1 MATYGGFYV
10 DQENMV
16 PGQQGG
22 QAGRRMAGKN
32 VALKAVGLG
41 EQRSALGEIT
51 NVTTRRAP
59 TGKASKQVTNIFSC
73 WRIAILHEAWLG
85 NYYWFKRRKGC
96 LLFAPSKCWD
106 IFISFLSLNWI
117 ISASCLLSS
126 LFTKLLIGRV
136 SVFLQCLSHVT
147 ACLPSTGWKQELF
160 ICWFPTTGPGWSA
173 AGWNRGSAGQQ
184 RVHLV
189 VTCHVMHTG
198 DALNCT
204 FSCKQNWA
212 RTL

>member
-59 TGKASKQVTNIFSC
+59 IGKASKQVTNIFSC
-73 WRIAILHEAWLG
+73 H
-85 NYYWFKRRKGC
+85 N
-96 LLFAPSKCWD
+96 
-106 IFISFLSLNWI
+106 IF
-117 ISASCLLSS
+117 
-126 LFTKLLIGRV
+126 
-136 SVFLQCLSHVT
+136 
-147 ACLPSTGWKQELF
+147 
-160 ICWFPTTGPGWSA
+160 
-173 AGWNRGSAGQQ
+173 
-184 RVHLV
+184 
-189 VTCHVMHTG
+189 
-198 DALNCT
+198 
-204 FSCKQNWA
+204 
-212 RTL
+212 

>member
-1 MATYGGFYV
+1 M

-73 WRIAILHEAWLG
+73 H
-85 NYYWFKRRKGC
+85 NF
-96 LLFAPSKCWD
+96 
-106 IFISFLSLNWI
+106 
-117 ISASCLLSS
+117 
-126 LFTKLLIGRV
+126 
-136 SVFLQCLSHVT
+136 
-147 ACLPSTGWKQELF
+147 
-160 ICWFPTTGPGWSA
+160 
-173 AGWNRGSAGQQ
+173 
-184 RVHLV
+184 
-189 VTCHVMHTG
+189 
-198 DALNCT
+198 
-204 FSCKQNWA
+204 FSCHNIF
-212 RTL
+212 

>member
-59 TGKASKQVTNIFSC
+59 TGKASKQVTNMFSRHNIFLM
-73 WRIAILHEAWLG
+73 W
-85 NYYWFKRRKGC
+85 
-96 LLFAPSKCWD
+96 SKNCD
-106 IFISFLSLNWI
+106 
-117 ISASCLLSS
+117 
-126 LFTKLLIGRV
+126 FT
-136 SVFLQCLSHVT
+136 
-147 ACLPSTGWKQELF
+147 
-160 ICWFPTTGPGWSA
+160 
-173 AGWNRGSAGQQ
+173 
-184 RVHLV
+184 
-189 VTCHVMHTG
+189 
-198 DALNCT
+198 
-204 FSCKQNWA
+204 
-212 RTL
+212 